1 MGPHDRRRWAD
12 EEDTDE
18 QQHSPLVPRVCCKWS
33 QQCNL
38 SWWIEK
44 LNLSF
49 PARLPVPS
57 HIYKFSLFYCQCDS
71 TSLLPLYFSST
82 AAAPQFGN
90 LRPYTPSSY
99 PLSRYSSGRVL
110 TASIS
115 YTASSSVGNAK
126 FSFVFSLCPSLNVE
140 GRLTVL
146 SPNALPLL
154 WTLVE
159 ASSFASSTSEILFLF
174 PLSLSC
180 SSPYTEWDLRA
191 GVQSSL
197 PSSWN
202 ISLSLI
208 SNIFTDRQQ
217 CWWIPS
223 QHILCLPQL
232 ISVPGGQCRRSRP
245 WQDLLVT
252 GNV

>member
-1 MGPHDRRRWAD
+1 MGPLDRRRWAD
-12 EEDTDE
+12 EGDTYV
-18 QQHSPLVPRVCCKWS
+18 QRHSPLVPRVCCKWS

-57 HIYKFSLFYCQCDS
+57 HVYKFSLFYCQCDS

-99 PLSRYSSGRVL
+99 PLSRYSGGRVL

-126 FSFVFSLCPSLNVE
+126 LSFAFSLCPYLNVE

-159 ASSFASSTSEILFLF
+159 ASSFAFSASVRDLVSFPFVSFLQLSLHWMRPQSRSQILFTLILKHFFIPNLKHFHWSSAVLMITLTTQSLSSTAHFC
-174 PLSLSC
+174 P
-180 SSPYTEWDLRA
+180 
-191 GVQSSL
+191 
-197 PSSWN
+197 
-202 ISLSLI
+202 
-208 SNIFTDRQQ
+208 
-217 CWWIPS
+217 WWA
-223 QHILCLPQL
+223 
-232 ISVPGGQCRRSRP
+232 V
-245 WQDLLVT
+245 WQI
-252 GNV
+252 